1 MIEISVFSPKGHK
14 EIPMTSENE
23 TFDWLSKS
31 RCSGFFGDTCIFDNL
46 EGNP

>member
-1 MIEISVFSPKGHK
+1 MIEISVFFPKGHK

-31 RCSGFFGDTCIFDNL
+31 RCSGFLVIHVFLTI
-46 EGNP
+46 